1 MDEPSGRLS
10 AQIQRFLRK
19 PSQEKLKSVR
29 FRLLRLF
36 RKRSGTISLPFG
48 AKWVLEESALD
59 SQLQSGSFETAE
71 TRFVEAFL
79 RSATTVLDIGAHHGY
94 YTLLAS
100 MLVGNRGRVFAFEP
114 SPRERNRLERH
125 VQINKCTNV
134 VIEQIALGAE
144 TGEADLF
151 LVDGAEDYCNSLRTP
166 AINAPTHKV
175 RVSVDTLDQF
185 LIRNHIPDVDFIKL
199 DVEGAELSVLKGA
212 SSLLTQSRPPV
223 FMIEVYDIRTRPWG
237 YAAREIIQHLTQHT
251 YTWFRLAA
259 NGSPVPIEAGRDS
272 LDANFVAV
280 PVQRMQRFL
289 ESVKSC
295 FQRTV

>member
-10 AQIQRFLRK
+10 ARIQRFLRK
-19 PSQEKLKSVR
+19 SNGEKLKRVQ
-29 FRLLRLF
+29 FRLLRLL
-36 RKRSGTISLPFG
+36 RGRSATVRLPFG

-79 RSATTVLDIGAHHGY
+79 RSGTTVLDIGAHHGY

-100 MLVGNRGRVFAFEP
+100 MLVGDRGRVFAFEP

-125 VQINKCTNV
+125 VRINNCSNV

-144 TGEADLF
+144 AGEADLF
-151 LVDGAEDYCNSLRTP
+151 LVDGAEDYCNSLRP
-166 AINAPTHKV
+166 PVVNAPTRKV
-175 RVSVDTLDQF
+175 RVSVDTLDEF
-185 LIRNHIPDVDFIKL
+185 LARNRIPNIDFIKL

-223 FMIEVYDIRTRPWG
+223 FMIEVYDIRTTPWG
-237 YAAREIIQHLTQHT
+237 YAAREIIQHLTQRA

-259 NGSPVPIEAGRDS
+259 NGGPVPIEVGKDS

-280 PVQRMQRFL
+280 PVERMQSFR
-289 ESVKSC
+289 ESVKIC
-295 FQRTV
+295 L